1 MEVVQRWVAN
11 ELLPIYKLK
20 LIISKF
26 VVSATPYIFL
36 QHTRYFLS
44 QAFIMTLQLYFSLKL
59 PSHTCILLCKYK
71 PNLSQQNSMYYT
83 SSLLNTFPMKTPNS
97 NLMVNP
103 IFPQMPTRRS
113 LMFILSKQILK
124 SMPFFPS
131 PLSANDF
138 KHMFHNHVQTP
149 I

>member
-1 MEVVQRWVAN
+1 MDLKVVQRWVAN

-97 NLMVNP
+97 N
-103 IFPQMPTRRS
+103 
-113 LMFILSKQILK
+113 QILK